1 MIVIKTPEGLKLQT
15 VSEADVMQV
24 LLQKFPGLKDYDEII
39 VKEIT
44 YNQFS
49 DDNMTV
55 HNYTIFLELKYQSM
69 KGLGTEIVENLI
81 TEIRNNKLNKLL
93 QKKL

>member
-39 VKEIT
+39 VKKIT

-55 HNYTIFLELKYQSM
+55 HNYTILIQYEYKSIT
-69 KGLGTEIVENLI
+69 GLGTEIVENLI

-93 QKKL
+93 

>member
-69 KGLGTEIVENLI
+69 TGLGTEIVENLI
-81 TEIRNNKLNKLL
+81 TEIRDNKLNKLL
-93 QKKL
+93 

>member
-1 MIVIKTPEGLKLQT
+1 MIVIKTPEGLKIQT
-15 VSEADVMQV
+15 VREADVMQV

-39 VKEIT
+39 IKEIT
-44 YNQFS
+44 YNRFS

-69 KGLGTEIVENLI
+69 SGLGTEIVENLI
-81 TEIRNNKLNKLL
+81 TEIRDNKLNKLL
-93 QKKL
+93 

>member
-24 LLQKFPGLKDYDEII
+24 LLQKFPGLKDYDEIV

-55 HNYTIFLELKYQSM
+55 HNYTILIQYEYKSIT
-69 KGLGTEIVENLI
+69 GLGTEIVENLI

-93 QKKL
+93 